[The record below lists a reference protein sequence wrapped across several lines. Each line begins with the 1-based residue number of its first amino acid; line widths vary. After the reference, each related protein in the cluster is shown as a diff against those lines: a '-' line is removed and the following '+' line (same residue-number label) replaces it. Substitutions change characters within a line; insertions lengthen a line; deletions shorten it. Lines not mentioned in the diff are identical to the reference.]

1 MRDRTQKVHNLLEQ
15 VRQNKEVDVFLLC
28 RYFRAE
34 IDQQVSSVPRWW
46 REEAQSQV
54 CTGMLE
60 EVLKKIFEE
69 HAQNGE

>member
-60 EVLKKIFEE
+60 EVLKKIF
-69 HAQNGE
+69 